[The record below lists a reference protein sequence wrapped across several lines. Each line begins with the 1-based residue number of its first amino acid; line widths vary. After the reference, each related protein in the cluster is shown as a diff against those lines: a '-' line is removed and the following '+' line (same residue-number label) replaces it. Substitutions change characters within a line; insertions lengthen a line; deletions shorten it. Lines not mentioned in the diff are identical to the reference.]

1 MTEEFEPWGQ
11 EKKKTSNY
19 FVNFNLMTKSE
30 SVQSKSEEVGN
41 CNAPLKKIE
50 QLNAGWMFKIA

>member
-30 SVQSKSEEVGN
+30 SVQVRSR
-41 CNAPLKKIE
+41 
-50 QLNAGWMFKIA
+50 